1 MSSNAPRKGLGY
13 LTAILTHPLEELA
26 QLPQTAAF
34 WVRLSIS
41 CFRKLRR
48 DHAPQMA
55 AALVYQTLLSL
66 IPMAVLGLMLF
77 QSMQGPDEM
86 QALRTTVVNL
96 LLPDSLL
103 NVEADRVEA
112 DRVEAD
118 VLEIDSPRSAA
129 EFDGAREVLRERL
142 DEVFERLSS
151 VNFAGIGLVGF
162 LIFVYGATALMDTIE
177 SSFNTVY
184 HAEETRSLS
193 TRLPLYFTVIT
204 LGPLAIVGAQV
215 IQNKIIGIGSGI
227 FGTWLSA
234 PLAFLAPLAVTWFVL
249 AVVFRLVPNTHVH
262 WRSAAIGALITAF
275 TWLLFQELFGLYLSS
290 TALTSLY
297 GALALVP
304 FFLLWLYGSW
314 LLLLFGLEIAFSLQ
328 YMATAGAIF
337 DDNATLPI
345 DPRWHL
351 QVLACIAA
359 AFSRGETLTTIDL
372 ARDLDAPPRLLR
384 PQLLR
389 LEKEGFIHR
398 NRGRG
403 GQSALTLARPAASI
417 SVDEI
422 LALAA
427 TSPAKG
433 PAAAH
438 LANLAADQNEATEG
452 VTLKDVLDAGTAPP
466 HLPADSP
473 Q

>member
-1 MSSNAPRKGLGY
+1 MSSNAPRKGVGY

-77 QSMQGPDEM
+77 QSMQGSDEI

-103 NVEADRVEA
+103 SVEADL
-112 DRVEAD
+112 
-118 VLEIDSPRSAA
+118 LETDSPRSAA
-129 EFDGAREVLRERL
+129 EFDEVREVLRERL
-142 DEVFERLSS
+142 DEIFERLSS

-184 HAEETRSLS
+184 HAEETRPLS

-234 PLAFLAPLAVTWFVL
+234 PLAFLTPLAVTWFVL
-249 AVVFRLVPNTHVH
+249 VVVFRLVPNTHVH

-275 TWLLFQELFGLYLSS
+275 TWLLFQELFGLYLST

-304 FFLLWLYGSW
+304 LFLLWLYGSW

-337 DDNATLPI
+337 DDKATLPI

-351 QVLACIAA
+351 QVLAYIAA

-403 GQSALTLARPAASI
+403 GQSVLTLARPAASI

-427 TSPAKG
+427 TSAAKG

-438 LANLAADQNEATEG
+438 LANLAVDQNEATEG